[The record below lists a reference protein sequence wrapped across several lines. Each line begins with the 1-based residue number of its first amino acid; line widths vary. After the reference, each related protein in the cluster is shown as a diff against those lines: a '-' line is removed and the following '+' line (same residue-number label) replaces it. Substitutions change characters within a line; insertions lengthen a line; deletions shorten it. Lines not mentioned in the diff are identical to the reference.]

1 MINLFKKTYTKDET
15 KLFDFL
21 KETKYFGKLTE
32 EELANIAPHMYLR
45 NYKENEVVFFRDD
58 PSHALYLVKKGMVAL
73 TFDIKNEF
81 INLRSVKRGHV
92 FGDNSL
98 LENTKR
104 IYNSVVE
111 SEEAEL
117 YVIPQINLL
126 QIFGENPTIKAKVMT
141 AFAEVYNAYNIN
153 LFNSYRT
160 SFGFFDL
167 RMVYSQKSEE

>member
-1 MINLFKKTYTKDET
+1 MINLFKKSYTKEEV

-32 EELANIAPHMYLR
+32 DELANIAPHMYLR
-45 NYKENEVVFFRDD
+45 TYKENEVVFFRDD
-58 PSHALYLVKKGMVAL
+58 PSHALYMVKKGMVAL

-81 INLRSVKRGHV
+81 ITLKSIKRGQV

-126 QIFGENPTIKAKVMT
+126 QIFAENPTIKAKVIT
-141 AFAEVYNAYNIN
+141 AFAEVYNSYNVN

-167 RMVYSQKSEE
+167 RMVYTQKNEE